1 MMKRSSFIAALAL
14 GSVCLPASAFAQY
27 ANSPFYDHTV
37 ELSQAHGLES
47 IGLRLDLAAA
57 FTAPYDDEL
66 VETIEGMTGAP
77 LARFNGTLTQ
87 SNPELATALAAA
99 LHDVSEAVEDGAD
112 PTAAIAE
119 ARELLEQAYSAV
131 ISVALRDDPAF
142 NGGIII
148 NLLLAEEGVAEG
160 LEEAVENDEP
170 WEYPNGY
177 VALQRVKALW
187 QEIKRGASEQRLADG
202 QEMLDL
208 LDTLY
213 PQAEPPESLAGLNP
227 EEAEGPSQR
236 LGGIVEEAVD
246 ADLYPGRE
254 LPRLVTHLA
263 EVTAAACAVY
273 PEQAEVA
280 AETIYAVFDLY
291 DAHVDK
297 VAGMFAPEAQ
307 EQASELFGQLIGVG
321 EDDDDEA
328 AEGAVTAE
336 TAPAAADE
344 DDALS
349 ATDACGELAEAFA
362 GLKTALGG

>member
-27 ANSPFYDHTV
+27 TNDPFYDHTV
-37 ELSQAHGLES
+37 QLSQAHGLES

-57 FTAPYDDEL
+57 FTAPYDGEL
-66 VETIEGMTGAP
+66 VETIEGMTGTP
-77 LARFNGTLTQ
+77 LARFNGTLAE
-87 SNPELATALAAA
+87 SNPELAQALAAA
-99 LHDVSEAVEDGAD
+99 LHEVSEAVEDGVDA
-112 PTAAIAE
+112 TAAIAE

-131 ISVALRDDPAF
+131 ISVTLRDDPAF

-160 LEEAVENDEP
+160 LEEAVENNEP

-187 QEIKRGASEQRLADG
+187 QEIKGTATEERLGDG

-213 PQAEPPESLAGLNP
+213 PQAEPPTSLAGLNP
-227 EEAEGPSQR
+227 EEAEGPAQR
-236 LGGIVEEAVD
+236 LGGIVEEVVN
-246 ADLYPGRE
+246 ADLYPGRD

-280 AETIYAVFDLY
+280 AETIYAVYDLY
-291 DAHVDK
+291 AAHVEQ
-297 VAGMFAPEAQ
+297 VAGMFAPEVQ
-307 EQASELFGQLIGVG
+307 DEASELFEQLIAAGD
-321 EDDDDEA
+321 DDDDEA
-328 AEGAVTAE
+328 AEGAATEGAVS
-336 TAPAAADE
+336 AD
-344 DDALS
+344 DDVALS
-349 ATDACGELAEAFA
+349 AVDACGELAEAFA
-362 GLKTALGG
+362 GLKSALGG